1 MANKRVSELAPITA
15 PELDFAD
22 LLLLSDVTA
31 HESKKLQLSDLSN
44 FLLLDGRL
52 TGSLFGT
59 ASYAFNSGTSS
70 YTLNAP
76 IPAIVPSASFLIY
89 TPGMSNGTASYALAA
104 LSASYAMSSSY
115 CITASYALTSS
126 VELVYSSAFA
136 DYARTAS
143 YLLLSPGT
151 TNGSAS
157 YALTASYVLNTQVS
171 TSYSNTSSWAWN
183 AITAS
188 RALSSLNADT
198 ASLVQTASY
207 LAFNGLPNGTA
218 SYALVAGTI
227 TNVTQDYGIYT
238 ATTQSLSSSQ
248 VDYLAVT
255 PALGGLKT
263 TTVEAYGTIVLSY
276 TSSASPTDGDIELV
290 VVDRQYGY
298 THSLDASPV
307 YAWIGGPT
315 AMSGTLKY
323 PFTLRGQADL
333 NGLYEVYVTASNG
346 VFIEP
351 SRTARFKFTSKSD
364 QVLVSSAEP
373 MNFYSYPTNAIMVWS
388 SSLHPANVYFGSASQ
403 VIFSGSNDVTELRVY
418 PGTVNILQYTWTLS
432 GAKKIFVDNNPG
444 LTYLGGIPFSCI
456 TMSAANCGLTEI
468 PLLASSS
475 VGYLNVPNNTIVAN
489 LSLPASMSYLDV
501 SNNFYVSLPI
511 TMPAGMQTLKADGVG
526 ITYTPY
532 GLSDNL
538 ISMSVARCPRLVS
551 WLAPTFPTSLKY
563 FDSNN
568 SPLTNTP
575 YTMPAGLLYVNVAT
589 CSLNPTVVGNIAS
602 GLVANGLNNGYL
614 AIQNNPA
621 SASAFSI
628 DANVTTLRSR
638 GWTVV
643 A

>member
-15 PELDFAD
+15 AELDFVD

-59 ASYAFNSGTSS
+59 ASYAYNSGTSS

-76 IPAIVPSASFLIY
+76 IPSIVPSASYLIY

-104 LSASYAMSSSY
+104 LSASYALGSSY

-126 VELVYSSAFA
+126 VQMVYSSAFA

-143 YLLLSPGT
+143 YLLLTPGS

-171 TSYSNTSSWAWN
+171 TSYAASSSWAWN

-188 RALSSLNADT
+188 RADTAALADT
-198 ASLVQTASY
+198 ASLVKTASY
-207 LAFNGLPNGTA
+207 LAFSGVSNGTA

-227 TNVTQDYGIYT
+227 NNVTQDYGIYS
-238 ATTQSLSSSQ
+238 ATTQSRASSQ
-248 VDYLAVT
+248 IDLLAVT

-263 TTVEAYGTIVLSY
+263 TTVEAYGTIVISF

-307 YAWIGGPT
+307 YAWIGGPNPI
-315 AMSGTLKY
+315 SGTLKY

-333 NGLYEVYVTASNG
+333 YGLYEVYVTASNG
-346 VFIEP
+346 VFIES
-351 SRTARFKFTSKSD
+351 SRTTKFKFTSESD

-373 MNFYSYPTNAIMVWS
+373 MNFYSYPENVIMAWS
-388 SSLHPANVYFGSASQ
+388 SSLYPANVYYGSASQ
-403 VIFSGSNDVTELRVY
+403 IVFSGSNDVTELRVF
-418 PGTVNILQYTWTLS
+418 PSTVAILQYTWTLG
-432 GAKKIFVDNNPG
+432 GAEKIFVDDNAG
-444 LTYLGGIPFSCI
+444 LTYLGGIPSSCV
-456 TMSAANCGLTEI
+456 TVSAANCGLTEI

-511 TMPAGMQTLKADGVG
+511 TMPAGMNTLKADGVG
-526 ITYTPY
+526 MTYTPY
-532 GLSDNL
+532 GLPNSL
-538 ISMSVARCPRLVS
+538 VSMSVARCSLLTS
-551 WLAPTFPTSLKY
+551 WLAPSFPTSLGY
-563 FDSNN
+563 FDANN
-568 SPLTNTP
+568 SPLINAP
-575 YTMPAGLLYVNVAT
+575 YTAPVGLLYVNIAT
-589 CSLNPTVVGNIAS
+589 CSLSSTIVGSIANS
-602 GLVANGLNNGYL
+602 LDTNGLSNGYFAFL
-614 AIQNNPA
+614 NNPG
-621 SASAFSI
+621 SASAFNI
-628 DANVTTLRSR
+628 TTYVNNLRGK